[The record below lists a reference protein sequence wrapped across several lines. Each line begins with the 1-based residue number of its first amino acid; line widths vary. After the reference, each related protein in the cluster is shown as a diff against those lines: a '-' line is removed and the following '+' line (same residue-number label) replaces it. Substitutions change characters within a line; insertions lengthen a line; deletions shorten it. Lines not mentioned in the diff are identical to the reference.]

1 VASCTFGFLFS
12 ILRFRARIAS
22 LGGTVLDRM
31 TSDISRLRGM
41 SSLLDVSR
49 ALPGRLKL
57 ETPGSSHVQARRGGA
72 LDLLVERAVA
82 GPKPAGHGV
91 RAGGHS
97 GGAVSGGV
105 SGTQLL
111 GEGVRYPGWGRCP
124 GMAPILLLGCW
135 VVCECVCSLTRCR

>member
-1 VASCTFGFLFS
+1 
-12 ILRFRARIAS
+12 
-22 LGGTVLDRM
+22 
-31 TSDISRLRGM
+31 M

-57 ETPGSSHVQARRGGA
+57 EMPGSSHVQARRGGA

-97 GGAVSGGV
+97 GGAVSGGGFRVRNYRGGRAV
-105 SGTQLL
+105 SWMG
-111 GEGVRYPGWGRCP
+111 
-124 GMAPILLLGCW
+124 
-135 VVCECVCSLTRCR
+135 